1 METLEAFRQIFHD
14 QTDLGRLYGPLI
26 EVDLRCIVK
35 LLSRMYKH
43 NIMFSMCRV
52 LLENR

>member
-35 LLSRMYKH
+35 LLSRMY